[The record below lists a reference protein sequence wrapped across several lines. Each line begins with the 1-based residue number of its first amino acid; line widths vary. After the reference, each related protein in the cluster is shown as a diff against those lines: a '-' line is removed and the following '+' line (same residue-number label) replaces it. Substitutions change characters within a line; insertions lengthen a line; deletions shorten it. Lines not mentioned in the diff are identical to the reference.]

1 MANHARLPRSFKYA
15 NAQVIIFVMSGYVQ
29 VIADKGLIEAL
40 HVEAR
45 TLFGF
50 YKIDLIICR
59 NM

>member
-1 MANHARLPRSFKYA
+1 
-15 NAQVIIFVMSGYVQ
+15 MSGYVQ
-29 VIADKGLIEAL
+29 VIAGKGLIEAL

-45 TLFGF
+45 TLFEF

>member
-1 MANHARLPRSFKYA
+1 
-15 NAQVIIFVMSGYVQ
+15 MSGYVQ
-29 VIADKGLIEAL
+29 VIADKALIEAL